1 MIIRK
6 LNTVFHKHSRIL
18 FGAFTLIIIVSF
30 MGFLTPGKFGCD
42 VSGGNRA
49 MGEVYGKKV
58 SVEEVVE
65 FARKALIKTDNA
77 NALLFMYAL
86 NFRADQLGICVS
98 DEEIGDEIAKR
109 CQKEYGKYDKAM
121 YRKFLAE
128 QEQEYGVSEE
138 VLLESIRLRLK
149 REKLEAFVKSQVE
162 VTPSEVE
169 AVRREYKTRLYFTAA
184 SFDEVMIPNDG
195 TLRKFFMHPGW
206 MSRWMPEL
214 PWAKNVVR
222 DGKFCCAKVAVFS
235 VDRKNPRAAGDLA
248 YKFRSEINKKPP
260 EKREAEF
267 DVLVKK
273 YRKLAAADKKK
284 YGNTRIEVLK
294 PTWVAEGD
302 ADFGVESSPKL
313 IEQIFQSSRDKKTLT
328 AVVEKKAN
336 GSKSGTVEKYYVG
349 CLVENTAGRDEFAE
363 AKDVV
368 KRVWRT
374 EQARKLAFGE
384 AIKLATEPDV
394 VAREKKFS
402 ELAKV
407 PGVKVNISAK
417 PLVVVKPKSEEVLKK
432 LPKDVQYLL
441 FSGATYFQV
450 GDMIPVPTKSGASIY
465 RLDKRE
471 LPTAAMTAGERKE
484 FEEKCRADKAEAA
497 WTAFLED
504 ISVNCK
510 LFEEGRR

>member
-42 VSGGNRA
+42 VTGGDQA

-58 SVEEVVE
+58 SGEEVVE
-65 FARKALIKTDNA
+65 FARKALIKTDSA

-98 DEEIGDEIAKR
+98 DEEVGNYLAGLPQCRKD
-109 CQKEYGKYDKAM
+109 GKYDKAM
-121 YRKFLAE
+121 YRNFLAE
-128 QEQEYGVSEE
+128 QEKEYGVSEE
-138 VLLESIRLRLK
+138 VFLESIRLRLK

-162 VTPSEVE
+162 VTPSEVA

-184 SFDEVMIPNDG
+184 SFDDVVIPNDK
-195 TLRKFFMHPGW
+195 TLGKFFKDNRG
-206 MSRWMPEL
+206 
-214 PWAKNVVR
+214 A
-222 DGKFCCAKVAVFS
+222 KFCCAKVAVFS

-284 YGNTRIEVLK
+284 YGNTKIEVLK
-294 PTWVAEGD
+294 STWVAEGD
-302 ADFGVESSPKL
+302 DDFCGENSPKL

-336 GSKSGTVEKYYVG
+336 GSKSGAVEKYYVG

-374 EQARKLAFGE
+374 EQARKLAFRE
-384 AIKLATEPDV
+384 AIKLANEPDV
-394 VAREKKFS
+394 AARGKKFS
-402 ELAKV
+402 ELTKL
-407 PGVKVNISAK
+407 PGVKVKISAK
-417 PLVVVKPKSEEVLKK
+417 PFVFVKPKSEADFKGM
-432 LPKDVQYLL
+432 PTDVRYLRLYLL
-441 FSGATYFQV
+441 NAGAPYAQV
-450 GDMIPVPTKSGASIY
+450 GDVILVPTKSGASIY

-471 LPTAAMTAGERKE
+471 LPTAVMTAGERKE
-484 FEEKCRADKAEAA
+484 YEEKCRADKAEVA
-497 WTAFLED
+497 WTTFLED
-504 ISVNCK
+504 ISANCK
-510 LFEEGRR
+510 LFEGGRR